1 MEELADRM
9 EKTVER
15 MLKRMDE
22 VVELVVELHA
32 EVVMRK
38 LKHEA
43 ELDNMPNKPH
53 QVRGPRLGQKIVG
66 V

>member
-1 MEELADRM
+1 
-9 EKTVER
+9 
-15 MLKRMDE
+15 MDE
-22 VVELVVELHA
+22 MVELVVELHA

-43 ELDNMPNKPH
+43 ELSNMPNKPP
-53 QVRGPRLGQKIVG
+53 QVGRGPRLGHKIVG